1 MALAQ
6 YGSIAWV
13 CMPVAGS
20 TKLSEWLTV
29 PWLNCSRELML
40 WYAFHWFEWMIVPG
54 FTTCCMSFPLIWM
67 DNCPWFYNTLYELS
81 TDLNGWLSL
90 VLQHVVW
97 AFHWF
102 EWMIVPGFTT
112 RCMSFPL
119 IWMDDCPWFY
129 NTLYELSTDLNGWL
143 SLVLQHVVWAFHWFE
158 WMIVPGFTT
167 RCMSFPLIW
176 MDDCPWFYNTL
187 YNR

>member
-1 MALAQ
+1 MWWHTFHLFKLLFGFSPVRLDCLSVYASCRVHEVERMINCAMA
-6 YGSIAWV
+6 
-13 CMPVAGS
+13 
-20 TKLSEWLTV
+20 KLQSWADV
-29 PWLNCSRELML
+29 MVR
-40 WYAFHWFEWMIVPG
+40 
-54 FTTCCMSFPLIWM
+54 FPLIWM
-67 DNCPWFYNTLYELS
+67 DDCPWFYNTLYELS

-97 AFHWF
+97 AFHWS

-143 SLVLQHVVWAFHWFE
+143 SLVLQHVV
-158 WMIVPGFTT
+158 
-167 RCMSFPLIW
+167 
-176 MDDCPWFYNTL
+176 
-187 YNR
+187 